1 MKPSSRRRDRKPLSS
16 TAARNAVLVNLLA
29 TPGLGTLMAGRLVVG
44 VGQLILAV
52 AGFGFVLGW
61 FVALLRQYYGQITGD
76 VAVTPIAWLAEIGAG
91 LFLAAWGW
99 SLVTSIG
106 LVREAR
112 RNTTAAFAAMPPPH
126 IR

>member
-1 MKPSSRRRDRKPLSS
+1 MKPSSPPRGRKPLSS
-16 TAARNAVLVNLLA
+16 AAARNAVLLNQLA

-44 VGQLILAV
+44 IGQLLLAL
-52 AGFGFVLGW
+52 AGFGFVVVW

-76 VAVTPIAWLAEIGAG
+76 VPITPIAWLGEIGAV
-91 LFLAAWGW
+91 LFLAAWFW
-99 SLVTSIG
+99 SLVTSIR

-112 RNTTAAFAAMPPPH
+112 RNALDRFAEIPPPL